1 MIAANARALARYSS
15 AGARP
20 TTKDGRSALV
30 REHGALI
37 DGCARAIARR
47 TGVDPAELWSAGAL
61 GVLEAVE
68 RFDGTRGAKLTTYV
82 AHRVRGAMLDEVRRL
97 DRLPRRLRDDVSS
110 VKRARDALE
119 GRLGRAP
126 STKEIAQQ
134 ASLEEGAVAV
144 ALDAH
149 AASAEDVTVDDVDIA
164 GEVSDGESLSM
175 FRQDAA
181 ALGAAIA
188 TLPERSQMIVS
199 LRFVDDLSQKEI
211 AQVLQLSEARVCQL
225 LKAALLELRA
235 VLS

>member
-1 MIAANARALARYSS
+1 MIAGNARALSRY
-15 AGARP
+15 AQAAPP
-20 TTKDGRSALV
+20 TTTDRRSALV
-30 REHGALI
+30 REHAALV

-47 TGVDPAELWSAGAL
+47 TGVDPAELWSVGAL
-61 GVLEAVE
+61 GLIEAVE
-68 RFDGTRGAKLTTYV
+68 RFDATRGAKLTTYL

-126 STKEIAQQ
+126 STKEIAQH
-134 ASLEEGAVAV
+134 AALEEGAVAV

-149 AASAEDVTVDDVDIA
+149 AASAEGVAVDDVDIA
-164 GEVSDGESLSM
+164 GAFDDGEALSM

-181 ALGAAIA
+181 ALAAAIA
-188 TLPERSQMIVS
+188 TLPERSQLIVS
-199 LRFVDDLSQKEI
+199 LRFVEDCSQKEI

-225 LKAALLELRA
+225 LKAALAELRA
-235 VLS
+235 TLS